1 MHGTGS
7 RAMWFE
13 RVVPERVKSGDEGRP
28 LSGRGCMLDADNIRA
43 WQDMQQYGSGLI
55 QG

>member
-1 MHGTGS
+1 
-7 RAMWFE
+7 MWFE
-13 RVVPERVKSGDEGRP
+13 RVVPERVVSLRVGMKGGP
-28 LSGRGCMLDADNIRA
+28 LRRGCALDADNIRA